1 MGKFKAAL
9 FDFDGTLVDT
19 EDQYTVIWGQIARR
33 FRPDIPRLEYII
45 KGTTLKQIMERYF
58 PDPKV
63 QEEINDIL
71 NEAEANMRY
80 ELIPGAKEFLEDLKS
95 HGVKCIVVTS
105 SNQTK
110 MNSVRRKMQGFD
122 ELFDRVLMSEDFKA
136 SKPDPYCYL
145 LGAKVTES
153 DINECVVFEDA
164 FTGLQAGMSSGIY
177 TIGVATNN
185 PREAIADKCNFVID
199 DFTELSFEKVQK
211 MINP

>member
-45 KGTTLKQIMERYF
+45 KGTTLKQIMESYF

-63 QEEINDIL
+63 QEEINQIL
-71 NEAEANMRY
+71 DEAEAKMRY
-80 ELIPGAKEFLEDLKS
+80 EFIPGALEFLKDLKA

-110 MNSVRRKMQGFD
+110 MNSVRRKMQDFD
-122 ELFDRVLMSEDFKA
+122 KLFDRVLMSEDFKA

-153 DINECVVFEDA
+153 DISECVVFEDA
-164 FTGLQAGMSSGIY
+164 FSGLQAGMSSGIF

-185 PREAIADKCNFVID
+185 TREAIADKCNFVID
-199 DFTELSFEKVQK
+199 DFTQMNFEKVQE
-211 MINP
+211 MINS

>member
-58 PDPKV
+58 PDPEV
-63 QEEINDIL
+63 QTEINRIL
-71 NEAEANMRY
+71 DEAEAKMRY
-80 ELIPGAKEFLEDLKS
+80 ELIPGAKEFLEDLKA
-95 HGVKCIVVTS
+95 HGVKRIVVTS

-110 MNSVRRKMQGFD
+110 MNSVRRKMPDFD
-122 ELFDRVLMSEDFKA
+122 RLFDRVLMSEDFKA

-145 LGAKVTES
+145 LGAEVAES
-153 DINECVVFEDA
+153 EINECVVFEDA

-185 PREAIADKCNFVID
+185 TREAIADKCNLVID
-199 DFTELSFEKVQK
+199 DFTELTFEKVQELL
-211 MINP
+211 

>member
-45 KGTTLKQIMERYF
+45 KGTTLKQIMESYF

-63 QEEINDIL
+63 QEEINQIL
-71 NEAEANMRY
+71 DEAEAKMRY
-80 ELIPGAKEFLEDLKS
+80 EFIPGALEFLKDLKA

-110 MNSVRRKMQGFD
+110 MNSVRRKMQDFD
-122 ELFDRVLMSEDFKA
+122 KLFDRVLLSEDFKA

-153 DINECVVFEDA
+153 DISECVVFEDA
-164 FTGLQAGMSSGIY
+164 FSGLQAGMSSGIF

-185 PREAIADKCNFVID
+185 TREAIADKCNFVID
-199 DFTELSFEKVQK
+199 DFTELSFEKVQE
-211 MINP
+211 MINS